1 MNTDSNYWFHSA
13 KPIKIFIVD
22 YRLTI
27 FLLFFFLH
35 MRLWTFGL
43 FIVMTVFFAI
53 LEAFN
58 LDIINAFKKLRCNL
72 SGKHKPIK

>member
-1 MNTDSNYWFHSA
+1 MQDNTNYWFHSA
-13 KPIKIFIVD
+13 KPIRIFIVD

-27 FLLFFFLH
+27 FLLLFLVH

-43 FIVMTVFFAI
+43 FMGMVIFFAI

-58 LDIINAFKKLRCNL
+58 LDLNNAFKKLRCTL
-72 SGKHKPIK
+72 SGKHKPVK